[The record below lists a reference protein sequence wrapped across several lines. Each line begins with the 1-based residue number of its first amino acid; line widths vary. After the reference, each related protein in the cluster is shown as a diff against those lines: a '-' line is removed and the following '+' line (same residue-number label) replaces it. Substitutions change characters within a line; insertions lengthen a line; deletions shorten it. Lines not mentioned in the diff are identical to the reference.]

1 MPLPEDFYKFCRR
14 VHGLAAPVEIH
25 CSIVFLELT
34 KYDLPPYQIHFF
46 QEDVFP
52 FITIGCVCRNMCRL
66 SGIPGSLKQN
76 LEKKKVGDS
85 KQWNANCHWFSFCL
99 PPD

>member
-14 VHGLAAPVEIH
+14 VHGLAAAVEIH
-25 CSIVFLELT
+25 CSIVHLELT

-52 FITIGCVCRNMCRL
+52 FHNYRL
-66 SGIPGSLKQN
+66 
-76 LEKKKVGDS
+76 
-85 KQWNANCHWFSFCL
+85 CL
-99 PPD
+99 QKYVPPK